1 MDDKETEKYFFK
13 NAEVLLK
20 NIFSVQAFPFT
31 FPTIYDTLCVD
42 CGILLLLYIII
53 HNIEKGIFFYESYRI
68 YYYDK

>member
-42 CGILLLLYIII
+42 YGILLLLYII
-53 HNIEKGIFFYESYRI
+53 
-68 YYYDK
+68 